1 MRHSITSRFRGTLLG
16 ATLGETINNPSQII
30 LTPSAKIIISG
41 AQSLIKLGRFE
52 PESWLET
59 FLQLELTPLQ
69 AVVATLPLA
78 LFCHDNKIKLR
89 QNLLLAAKIWSN
101 EPVMQESILAVG
113 YAIAQALTEK
123 LSFKDLIPQI
133 VDFINAPSTE
143 LTDKLQQ
150 VQALLEQKAGLELAV
165 AQITKN
171 KSSIASSVALAF
183 YYFLSTVEDL
193 PLSVKRSK
201 KSPTSS
207 AIVGALSGAYN
218 SASSIPSSWQRLTG
232 VKTNTD
238 LEMLKLSDS
247 LVAVWSGVYD
257 SEAKLITMA
266 VAAPRVI
273 RSR

>member
-16 ATLGETINNPSQII
+16 ATLGEIINNPSQII
-30 LTPSAKIIISG
+30 PTPSAEIIIPG
-41 AQSLIKLGRFE
+41 AQSLITLGRFE
-52 PESWLET
+52 PESWREK
-59 FLQLELTPLQ
+59 FLHLELTPLQ
-69 AVVATLPLA
+69 AIVATLPLA
-78 LFCHDNKIKLR
+78 LFFHDNKIKLQ
-89 QNLLLAAKIWSN
+89 QNLQSVAKIWFN
-101 EPVMQESILAVG
+101 EPAMQESILAVG

-123 LSFKDLIPQI
+123 LYFKDLIPQI

-143 LTDKLQQ
+143 ITNKLQQ

-165 AQITKN
+165 AQITQN

-218 SASSIPSSWQRLTG
+218 SASSIPSSWQILTG

-238 LEMLKLSDS
+238 SEMLNLSDS

-257 SEAKLITMA
+257 NEAKLITMA

>member
-16 ATLGETINNPSQII
+16 ATLGEIINNPSQIVP
-30 LTPSAKIIISG
+30 TPSAEIIILG
-41 AQSLIKLGRFE
+41 AQSLITLGRFE
-52 PESWLET
+52 PESWREK
-59 FLQLELTPLQ
+59 FLPLELTSLQ
-69 AVVATLPLA
+69 AIVATLPLA
-78 LFCHDNKIKLR
+78 LFFHDNKIKLH
-89 QNLLLAAKIWSN
+89 QNLQLVAKIWVN
-101 EPVMQESILAVG
+101 QPAMQESILAVG

-123 LSFKDLIPQI
+123 LAFKDLIPQI
-133 VDFINAPSTE
+133 IDFINAPSTE
-143 LTDKLQQ
+143 LTNKLQQ
-150 VQALLEQKAGLELAV
+150 VQALLEQRAGQDLAV
-165 AQITKN
+165 AQITQS

-207 AIVGALSGAYN
+207 VIVGALSGAYN
-218 SASSIPSSWQRLTG
+218 SASSIPSNWQILTG
-232 VKTNTD
+232 VKTTTD
-238 LEMLKLSDS
+238 LEMLKLSDY

>member
-1 MRHSITSRFRGTLLG
+1 MRHSITSRFHGTLLG
-16 ATLGETINNPSQII
+16 ATLGEIINNSSQII
-30 LTPSAKIIISG
+30 PTPSAEIIILG
-41 AQSLIKLGRFE
+41 AQSLITLGRFE
-52 PESWLET
+52 PENWREKFLPLEI
-59 FLQLELTPLQ
+59 TPLQ
-69 AVVATLPLA
+69 AIVATLPLA
-78 LFCHDNKIKLR
+78 LFFHDNKIKLH
-89 QNLLLAAKIWSN
+89 QNLQLVAKTWFN
-101 EPVMQESILAVG
+101 EPVMQESILSVG

-133 VDFINAPSTE
+133 VEFINAPSTE

-150 VQALLEQKAGLELAV
+150 VQALLEQRAGQELAV
-165 AQITKN
+165 AQITQN

-201 KSPTSS
+201 RFPTSS

-218 SASSIPSSWQRLTG
+218 SASSIPSNWQILTG
-232 VKTNTD
+232 VKTTTD

-257 SEAKLITMA
+257 SEAKLRAMT

>member
-16 ATLGETINNPSQII
+16 ATLGETINNHSQII
-30 LTPSAKIIISG
+30 VTPSAKIITPG
-41 AQSLIKLGRFE
+41 AQSLITLGRFE
-52 PESWLET
+52 PESWREK
-59 FLQLELTPLQ
+59 FLHLELTPLQ

-78 LFCHDNKIKLR
+78 LFFHDNKIKLH
-89 QNLLLAAKIWSN
+89 QNLLSVAKIWHN
-101 EPVMQESILAVG
+101 EPVIQESILAVG
-113 YAIAQALTEK
+113 YAIAQALIEK
-123 LSFKDLIPQI
+123 LSPKDLISQI

-150 VQALLEQKAGLELAV
+150 VQALLEQKVGLELAV
-165 AQITKN
+165 AQITQN
-171 KSSIASSVALAF
+171 KSSITSSVALAF

-201 KSPTSS
+201 RSPTSI
-207 AIVGALSGAYN
+207 AVVGALSGAYN
-218 SASSIPSSWQRLTG
+218 SASNIPSSWQILTG
-232 VKTNTD
+232 LKTSTD

-257 SEAKLITMA
+257 SEAKLIAMA